1 MAHLTAGESAA
12 AAADAIPV
20 SDGAKPAPGPGSFKL
35 GGFTIWGVDGDAV
48 TAADFA
54 YDAAAKTLT
63 VNTDRHFALQTDD
76 QTIVGKTP
84 SEDNAA
90 GVHAKPNTTS
100 LVIPAGQTANITL
113 AGVGVRADNPFEI
126 SKGATCNL
134 VLADQSYNSFA
145 STGNVRAGIHNP
157 TGATLTIDDSIP
169 NKDAS
174 GNPVVPVDGLVPA
187 DLTLANGMKVKKGDP
202 LSSMDSKNPGV
213 LYALAG
219 VTGDGNGAGIG
230 GESDRIGGDHGEAGG
245 SFTMY
250 GGIVTARCSANKASS
265 NTYCGAGIGGGG
277 WSGDGTGSSEWITIN
292 GGRLSAIAGHHGAGI
307 GSGNAGATGNI
318 RINGGYVISKGG
330 DHGSGFGAACQP
342 ANSSAFKIVL
352 TGGTLIPSTVSPPLI
367 NCGDI
372 GAPGA
377 DITITGGSIGNGRK
391 PGDFSFVGS
400 AHNAQG
406 EPIEMIQV
414 DLTSDVGENTYKL
427 TDWQLLV
434 DGEPFDYG
442 APAEFDKG
450 HLYLW
455 LPQTVKQNSE
465 VTVNFTYLDTN
476 KLDENGNPTPVTP
489 LPLFRPPDSQM
500 PPDAPDD
507 GKLRRYADFTLDDDY
522 LASLNKY
529 YDGKGAPLFTL
540 PLRTPDGRNL
550 TDADAIKFKYQ
561 RLDDAGNPVGTETDN
576 GADVGRMRFTAIS
589 TQYSKDTANNFSE
602 SYWGHRAV
610 GDFTISPIA
619 SIVRDVRAEW
629 VDDKKPGL
637 VPHPSDQVLR
647 VEAIID
653 RAPTVDGEPNSE
665 KTKGTCQAPR
675 GRVQIYVDGEPV
687 GAPEPLVFAG
697 DLSEDGKPIPAGDP
711 RINATVEDNGAGGTR
726 THFSLARAA
735 ATSDFLVPTQGQE
748 GRHEI
753 SLQFLPPSDEQAADG
768 VPANYLESANPTED
782 PTVPRAEVAIDPIDP
797 NPTATLPPDPGADPS
812 EPQPSLDIDY
822 AHPTPDK
829 PGADPSK
836 PGDKTYHG
844 DLTLYYKQPD
854 GTDPNPG
861 RVEIKLDTPSSGPI
875 TVTTADGRIVE
886 AEIVLDEDGKPLRDD
901 DGKITLVVDPVAVGS
916 SELVVKQEPN
926 GAFTGSTF
934 VIDVTVKPEPKIAPA
949 PALSK
954 RAENL
959 THPNGPTQPG
969 DRIRYTIEAANSAAG
984 SLWTD
989 AVVTDPLPACLA
1001 LDETTVRLANP
1012 YLPLDGPLAKTAS
1025 ARPQDTGKFSLSIPG
1040 ADGRPLLTVPL
1051 GAVPGNGTATVTFEA
1066 VVRDALDFADPDVID
1081 LENIASATGT
1091 RPSLTDPDKPME
1103 DPDHPGEPLPVDPA
1117 PTKPATPPGPASVV
1131 PADPAM
1137 TLEKSVENVTEP
1149 EAKVTRQGDILRYTV
1164 ALENTGAADSCLV
1177 NAVISDP
1184 LPEGLEPVAGT
1195 LRLAGPD
1202 ANGSGSPLVVSDDAY
1217 DRASRTIAV
1226 MVGDVWGGQRW
1237 LLTFDVVV
1245 GAEAVGAES
1254 GNVAFVHGTVPS
1266 VGPDGLP
1273 GNRPAGEPAAPP
1285 SGEPVG
1291 STDPAEPP
1299 ILVGDDPADGA
1310 VSIVKMAENTTSTD
1324 GKTRVGD
1331 VVRYRIQL
1339 ANDGPATSWMDVVV
1353 RDDVPRGLEP
1363 VAGTIALTLPDGRQ
1377 IAVDDEAYN
1386 HETRRLS
1393 VATGHLYGGRTVTL
1407 VFDAVV
1413 TAEAVGSDIGNVA
1426 VALGMPPSRWDP
1438 AVPFPEPGS
1447 PFDPDQGWDAF
1458 DESRETVAS
1467 PAAYPPGV
1475 TAAGGVLDGTA
1486 DEGTTI
1492 RHARLAQTSDTLAL
1506 AALLP
1511 VAALLAA
1518 GAALLASHRRLRRVG

>member
-1 MAHLTAGESAA
+1 M
-12 AAADAIPV
+12 
-20 SDGAKPAPGPGSFKL
+20 
-35 GGFTIWGVDGDAV
+35 
-48 TAADFA
+48 
-54 YDAAAKTLT
+54 
-63 VNTDRHFALQTDD
+63 
-76 QTIVGKTP
+76 
-84 SEDNAA
+84 
-90 GVHAKPNTTS
+90 
-100 LVIPAGQTANITL
+100 
-113 AGVGVRADNPFEI
+113 
-126 SKGATCNL
+126 
-134 VLADQSYNSFA
+134 
-145 STGNVRAGIHNP
+145 
-157 TGATLTIDDSIP
+157 
-169 NKDAS
+169 
-174 GNPVVPVDGLVPA
+174 
-187 DLTLANGMKVKKGDP
+187 
-202 LSSMDSKNPGV
+202 
-213 LYALAG
+213 
-219 VTGDGNGAGIG
+219 
-230 GESDRIGGDHGEAGG
+230 
-245 SFTMY
+245 
-250 GGIVTARCSANKASS
+250 
-265 NTYCGAGIGGGG
+265 
-277 WSGDGTGSSEWITIN
+277 
-292 GGRLSAIAGHHGAGI
+292 
-307 GSGNAGATGNI
+307 
-318 RINGGYVISKGG
+318 
-330 DHGSGFGAACQP
+330 
-342 ANSSAFKIVL
+342 
-352 TGGTLIPSTVSPPLI
+352 
-367 NCGDI
+367 
-372 GAPGA
+372 
-377 DITITGGSIGNGRK
+377 
-391 PGDFSFVGS
+391 
-400 AHNAQG
+400 
-406 EPIEMIQV
+406 
-414 DLTSDVGENTYKL
+414 
-427 TDWQLLV
+427 
-434 DGEPFDYG
+434 
-442 APAEFDKG
+442 
-450 HLYLW
+450 
-455 LPQTVKQNSE
+455 
-465 VTVNFTYLDTN
+465 
-476 KLDENGNPTPVTP
+476 
-489 LPLFRPPDSQM
+489 
-500 PPDAPDD
+500 
-507 GKLRRYADFTLDDDY
+507 
-522 LASLNKY
+522 
-529 YDGKGAPLFTL
+529 
-540 PLRTPDGRNL
+540 
-550 TDADAIKFKYQ
+550 
-561 RLDDAGNPVGTETDN
+561 
-576 GADVGRMRFTAIS
+576 
-589 TQYSKDTANNFSE
+589 
-602 SYWGHRAV
+602 
-610 GDFTISPIA
+610 
-619 SIVRDVRAEW
+619 
-629 VDDKKPGL
+629 
-637 VPHPSDQVLR
+637 
-647 VEAIID
+647 
-653 RAPTVDGEPNSE
+653 
-665 KTKGTCQAPR
+665 
-675 GRVQIYVDGEPV
+675 
-687 GAPEPLVFAG
+687 
-697 DLSEDGKPIPAGDP
+697 
-711 RINATVEDNGAGGTR
+711 
-726 THFSLARAA
+726 
-735 ATSDFLVPTQGQE
+735 
-748 GRHEI
+748 
-753 SLQFLPPSDEQAADG
+753 
-768 VPANYLESANPTED
+768 
-782 PTVPRAEVAIDPIDP
+782 
-797 NPTATLPPDPGADPS
+797 
-812 EPQPSLDIDY
+812 
-822 AHPTPDK
+822 
-829 PGADPSK
+829 
-836 PGDKTYHG
+836 
-844 DLTLYYKQPD
+844 
-854 GTDPNPG
+854 
-861 RVEIKLDTPSSGPI
+861 
-875 TVTTADGRIVE
+875 
-886 AEIVLDEDGKPLRDD
+886 
-901 DGKITLVVDPVAVGS
+901 AVGS

-1012 YLPLDGPLAKTAS
+1012 YLPLDGLLAKTAS

-1091 RPSLTDPDKPME
+1091 RPSLT
-1103 DPDHPGEPLPVDPA
+1103 GGPLPGDPA

-1202 ANGSGSPLVVSDDAY
+1202 ADGSGSPLVVSDDAY

-1226 MVGDVWGGQRW
+1226 TVGDVWGGQRW

-1299 ILVGDDPADGA
+1299 ILVGDDPADGS

-1339 ANDGPATSWMDVVV
+1339 ANDGPATRWVDGVV
-1353 RDDVPRGLEP
+1353 RDDVPRGLDP

-1377 IAVDDEAYN
+1377 IAVDDGAYN

-1426 VALGMPPSRWDP
+1426 VALGMPPSR
-1438 AVPFPEPGS
+1438 
-1447 PFDPDQGWDAF
+1447 
-1458 DESRETVAS
+1458 
-1467 PAAYPPGV
+1467 GV

>member
-1 MAHLTAGESAA
+1 MEFGGLVFWGIDGDTPGPEDFSYDSAA
-12 AAADAIPV
+12 NQVTVRTDKHLVVQNKDQTPYAAGDTIPQ
-20 SDGAKPAPGPGSFKL
+20 
-35 GGFTIWGVDGDAV
+35 GFDVG
-48 TAADFA
+48 
-54 YDAAAKTLT
+54 YAKTCATSILIPSGT
-63 VNTDRHFALQTDD
+63 HARLVLDGVS
-76 QTIVGKTP
+76 ISTP
-84 SEDNAA
+84 SSGQRPAIDVVPGA
-90 GVHAKPNTTS
+90 S
-100 LVIPAGQTANITL
+100 LH
-113 AGVGVRADNPFEI
+113 
-126 SKGATCNL
+126 L
-134 VLADQSYNSFA
+134 VLADGTRNGLFA
-145 STGNVRAGIHNP
+145 GFIGAAGLRCTTGG
-157 TGATLTIDDSIP
+157 TLVIDDAVP
-169 NKDAS
+169 NSGIVPKDGKVS
-174 GNPVVPVDGLVPA
+174 VDAVLDDGK
-187 DLTLANGMKVKKGDP
+187 TRVKQGDP
-202 LSSMDSKNPGV
+202 LSILASDNPGILNV
-213 LYALAG
+213 ASAMG
-219 VTGDGNGAGIG
+219 GKSNFTDGACIG
-230 GESDRIGGDHGEAGG
+230 GNRREAGG
-245 SFTMY
+245 AITIE
-250 GGIVTARCSANKASS
+250 GGIITAKKPVVYDAGGA
-265 NTYCGAGIGGGG
+265 AGIGGGQH
-277 WSGDGTGSSEWITIN
+277 GDGTAINEWITIN
-292 GGRLSAIAGHHGAGI
+292 GGHIETQGGHHAAGI
-307 GSGNAGATGNI
+307 GGGVRNELVGTHCGNI
-318 RINGGYVISKGG
+318 RINGGYVKATGG
-330 DHGSGFGAACQP
+330 GCSGGFGQGCC
-342 ANSSAFKIVL
+342 NIVRADGYQIIL
-352 TGGTLIPSTVSPPLI
+352 TGGTLIPSGGT
-367 NCGDI
+367 CDMGQH
-372 GAPGA
+372 GAKVV
-377 DITITGGSIGNGRK
+377 ITGGSIGNG
-391 PGDFSFVGS
+391 GDVADFKFRGGDGTE
-400 AHNAQG
+400 AYNGAG

-414 DLTSDVGENTYKL
+414 DLTSDVGENTYEL
-427 TDWQLLV
+427 SDWQLLV

-465 VTVNFTYLDTN
+465 VTVNFTYLDTD

-507 GKLRRYADFTLDDDY
+507 GKLRRYADFTLEDDY

-1202 ANGSGSPLVVSDDAY
+1202 ADGSGSPLVVSDDAY

-1226 MVGDVWGGQRW
+1226 TVGDVWGGQRW
-1237 LLTFDVVV
+1237 LLTFDAVV

-1310 VSIVKMAENTTSTD
+1310 VSIVKMAENTTSAD

-1377 IAVDDEAYN
+1377 IAVDDGAYN

-1393 VATGHLYGGRTVTL
+1393 VAAGHLYGGRTVTL

-1426 VALGMPPSRWDP
+1426 AALGMPPSRWDP

-1511 VAALLAA
+1511 IAALLAA